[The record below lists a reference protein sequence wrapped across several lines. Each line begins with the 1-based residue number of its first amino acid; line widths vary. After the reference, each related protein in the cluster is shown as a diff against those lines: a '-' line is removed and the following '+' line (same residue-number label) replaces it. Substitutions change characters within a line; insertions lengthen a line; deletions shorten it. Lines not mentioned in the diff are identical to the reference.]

1 MYKFNK
7 SDFDYGIVV
16 YKHRFSIKR
25 ALDDYEETT
34 LNKCIRMGVVLK
46 YKTVACDKLVYE
58 MQILHRD
65 ENDKVKCLCLDLHD
79 WTFNIKHIG
88 NMRCY
93 I

>member
-1 MYKFNK
+1 M
-7 SDFDYGIVV
+7 SDVTRDYGVV
-16 YKHRFSIKR
+16 TYKHRFSISR
-25 ALDDYEETT
+25 SLDDYKEIT

-65 ENDKVKCLCLDLHD
+65 ENNKVKCLCLDLKD
-79 WTFNIKHIG
+79 WTFDIKHIG
-88 NMRCY
+88 NMQCS